1 MDNGIKVIK
10 AFINALMTLII
21 ILGIIFVVLF
31 IIGIRP
37 FVVLSGSME
46 PTIHKGSISLINV
59 NYQYSKIKNNDI
71 IAYTATSGDKVT
83 HRVINITE
91 EGMETKGDKNDSSD
105 GFSTTE
111 ENYIGKNII
120 SIPGVGYLVKNIQT
134 RRGKI
139 ILGTLIVFF
148 LLSGFFMSDKTGKR
162 ERVKGRRVKEKG

>member
-1 MDNGIKVIK
+1 MDSSIKVIK

-21 ILGIIFVVLF
+21 IIGIVFVLLF
-31 IIGIRP
+31 LIGIRP

-111 ENYIGKNII
+111 ENYIGKNIF
-120 SIPGVGYLVKNIQT
+120 SIPGVGYIVKNIQT

-139 ILGTLIVFF
+139 ILGTLIIFF
-148 LLSGFFMSDKTGKR
+148 LLSGFFMSEKTGKR
-162 ERVKGRRVKEKG
+162 ERVKGRRVKEKS

>member
-1 MDNGIKVIK
+1 MDSSIKVIK

-21 ILGIIFVVLF
+21 IIGIVFVLLF
-31 IIGIRP
+31 LIGIRP

-105 GFSTTE
+105 GISTTE
-111 ENYIGKNII
+111 ENYIGKNIF

-162 ERVKGRRVKEKG
+162 ERVKGRRVKEKS

>member
-1 MDNGIKVIK
+1 MKKTIEVIK
-10 AFINALMTLII
+10 ALINALMTLII
-21 ILGIIFVVLF
+21 IIGIVFVLLF
-31 IIGIRP
+31 LIGIRP

-83 HRVINITE
+83 HRIINITD

-111 ENYIGKNII
+111 ENYIGKNIF

-162 ERVKGRRVKEKG
+162 ERVKGRRVKEKS

>member
-21 ILGIIFVVLF
+21 ILGIIFAVLF

-46 PTIHKGSISLINV
+46 PTIHKGSISFINV
-59 NYQYSKIKNNDI
+59 NYQYGKIKNNDI
-71 IAYTATSGDKVT
+71 IAYTASSGDKVT
-83 HRVINITE
+83 HRVINISE

>member
-21 ILGIIFVVLF
+21 ILA
-31 IIGIRP
+31 
-37 FVVLSGSME
+37 
-46 PTIHKGSISLINV
+46 TIHKGSISLINV

>member
-1 MDNGIKVIK
+1 MEKAIKVIK

-46 PTIHKGSISLINV
+46 PTIHKGSISFINV
-59 NYQYSKIKNNDI
+59 NYQFSKIKNNDI

-111 ENYIGKNII
+111 ENYIGKNIF

-162 ERVKGRRVKEKG
+162 ERVKGRRVKEKS